1 MGDQIRQL
9 HYTNQMDINAF
20 INHSSELQVGYALT
34 EEEIINAIR
43 QEEKEDNP
51 EDDSTEIQKVSF

>member
-1 MGDQIRQL
+1 
-9 HYTNQMDINAF
+9 MDINAF
-20 INHSSELQVGYALT
+20 INHPSELQVGYALT
-34 EEEIINAIR
+34 EEEIINVIR